1 MPEPEPTQAHETPA
15 PVPHDYVTLRLHSG
29 ASATEFERTY
39 GTFPVAEGVDLAPAE
54 TVDREAKTST
64 TAVADLNPRIFLP
77 GGAAPFH
84 ARGLRIALA
93 MKGGVSLAVWIGGA
107 IAELDILRRIR
118 IYREGTTQ
126 EPRALLIHPVAVDPA
141 AWAQADEPTR
151 IAAAAASEPDEN
163 LLARAERY
171 AQLVYERG
179 YDRVE
184 FDVLAGASAGGLNA
198 VMYAVA
204 QRAGVGL
211 EGILGTWLETGAAW
225 GLLQTGRPA
234 KFDSVLRGDEY
245 FWVELVG
252 ALGRIAEGDVGSA
265 TKADSVARPAVG
277 PSGIAQPVVAQAGI
291 TQPVVAQSVGAQ
303 PPIVSVPPHAALE
316 APHVVVDL
324 SATLIDA
331 KDTTE
336 RSAAEGHAHFR
347 FVGTET
353 DDVQHRDI
361 PGKDAPDD
369 DRRLAYARLAYAA
382 RSTSSFPGA
391 FEPALIY
398 SGDQPF
404 DAARTSSPPDMRN
417 VFSAHRKEGRSH
429 PFRVVDGGVLDNI
442 PIDRALRAV
451 RNIPA
456 NDHVNRAL
464 VYLDPSPKE
473 SSRWLLRAT
482 AYKGPAPELPP
493 DPKTTRNDPLSRFLF
508 AVMAGVRKRAGGESG
523 EDEIDAVFDER
534 TQALVRK
541 GRDEMLAVRMNAS
554 PTAGE
559 DPTSERSSVAA
570 FARLRSTTDAEF
582 LRMVFSRPGEWTLG
596 TNLKRR
602 PDRRALDRTS
612 IGRFEKALRDALD
625 KVSRNEPVE
634 DVPADTIALG
644 AQTLVDAAF
653 CALTWVRAIEDQCFR
668 STSLHALDAALEQ
681 LPQTTGTP
689 RAVLRERLYAV
700 MSQARDL
707 RDRAVG
713 RTLDG
718 IDDLAPSESPLS
730 DQSAADL
737 VTTWL
742 DANADRPRLRAEL
755 WGRLDDIV
763 EWLQHASAIAASH
776 DPRRRWLETPWHRMP
791 GFGTR
796 LPASDLPL
804 IFAGSGIPTASS
816 TVRFHRIG
824 SDMQP
829 AAVATYRTL
838 LDAQILEGYRAALAK
853 PVEELDD
860 ETVARLLDER
870 ALLSSS
876 KLAGLRIA
884 NFAGFLSKEWRR
896 NDWWWGRLDAAAGLV
911 ELLESMEPAPGIKP
925 EPSDASHLEPVHA
938 ALLREM
944 DASADRPYDGPVVS
958 AGATDQAV
966 VANAPDLIRERMVR
980 GSQDLESLG
989 SGYRVALASRVV
1001 RVASSAIVRGSG
1013 RLSPVG
1019 VVQWLLRP
1027 VLVLVPALLSPPR
1040 LMLAGI
1046 ILACGLMLALREMTG
1061 DLSASSALDRSWP
1074 GALAATIVAAVIA
1087 GIRLLGARSARRER
1101 RDAVNSAT
1109 VEGSRARR
1117 VIAAAER
1124 RARVPRAILVTLT
1137 AVLVVSFG
1145 LVTLAFG
1152 LWTLPFWVVLAALIV
1167 VTEVTH
1173 GRLQTVSSARRSRP
1187 GRWILLGALG
1197 AVALVVTAFLPLAVL
1212 DPLAEQ
1218 LGSPLGSIVWRAIAS
1233 AIVVGA
1239 LSVTLLSQALKPW
1252 YGLAGVTAVTVAA
1265 TVVTVSLTTWL
1276 ASLDD
1281 VAAPTSDATAVAI
1294 ESGVTTIQAWAVFA
1308 VTAWVAG
1315 TVLWWA
1321 PWFRGASTGDDG
1333 RPEDTVYDLEPGS
1346 LVDDRRST
1354 R

>member
-1 MPEPEPTQAHETPA
+1 MPE
-15 PVPHDYVTLRLHSG
+15 PVPHDYVTLRLD
-29 ASATEFERTY
+29 AAATAQPFERTF
-39 GTFPVAEGVDLAPAE
+39 GTFPVPAGVDLAPAE
-54 TVDREAKTST
+54 AVDREAQTSKG
-64 TAVADLNPRIFLP
+64 AVADLNPRIFLP
-77 GGAAPFH
+77 DGAAPFH
-84 ARGLRIALA
+84 ARGLRVALA

-118 IYREGTTQ
+118 IYRVGDEQ
-126 EPRALLIHPVAVDPA
+126 QPRALLIHPTAIDSA
-141 AWAQADEPTR
+141 AWAKADHTAR
-151 IAAAAASEPDEN
+151 TAAVTASMPDEN

-171 AQLVYERG
+171 AQLLFERG

-234 KFDSVLRGDEY
+234 KFDSVLRGDEF
-245 FWVELVG
+245 FWVELVD
-252 ALGRIAEGDVGSA
+252 ALGRIADGDVRGAGRADLARGAEMSA
-265 TKADSVARPAVG
+265 KAVRSAPPTTDPKRRSEAKGGREAK
-277 PSGIAQPVVAQAGI
+277 AE
-291 TQPVVAQSVGAQ
+291 
-303 PPIVSVPPHAALE
+303 PPIVTVPPHAALE

-353 DDVQHRDI
+353 DEVPHRDI
-361 PGKDAPDD
+361 PGKDAEDD

-456 NDHVNRAL
+456 NEHVNRAL

-482 AYKGPAPELPP
+482 AYTGPAPELPP
-493 DPKTTRNDPLSRFLF
+493 DPRTARNDPLSRFLF
-508 AVMAGVRKRAGGESG
+508 SVMAGVRKRAGGESG

-541 GRDEMLAVRMNAS
+541 GRDEMLAVRMNANT
-554 PTAGE
+554 TAGE

-612 IGRFEKALRDALD
+612 IGRFEKALREALD
-625 KVSRNEPVE
+625 RVSRNEPVE
-634 DVPADTIALG
+634 DVPSDAVPLG

-668 STSLHALDAALEQ
+668 ATSLHALDEALTRI
-681 LPQTTGTP
+681 PQTSGTT

-713 RTLDG
+713 RALDA
-718 IDDLAPSESPLS
+718 IDDVAPSESPLTEAS
-730 DQSAADL
+730 VAAL

-755 WGRLDDIV
+755 WGELDALV
-763 EWLQHASAIAASH
+763 EWLQHASTIAAA
-776 DPRRRWLETPWHRMP
+776 DDRKRRWLETPWHRMP
-791 GFGTR
+791 GVGTR

-824 SDMQP
+824 SDTQP
-829 AAVATYRTL
+829 AAVTTYRTL
-838 LDAQILEGYRAALAK
+838 LDAQVLEGYRAALAK
-853 PVEELDD
+853 PVEELDS
-860 ETVARLLDER
+860 ETVSRLLDDRELR
-870 ALLSSS
+870 SSS

-896 NDWWWGRLDAAAGLV
+896 NDWWWGRLDAAAGMV
-911 ELLESMEPAPGIKP
+911 ELLESMEPAPRVVP
-925 EPSDASHLEPVHA
+925 TPAPNLDLVHA

-944 DASADRPYDGPVVS
+944 DESPDRPYDDPVVGPNADP
-958 AGATDQAV
+958 AGDAL
-966 VANAPDLIRERMVR
+966 APDRIRAQMVR

-1013 RLSPVG
+1013 QLSPLG

-1027 VLVLVPALLSPPR
+1027 VLVLAPALLSPPR
-1040 LMLAGI
+1040 LMLAAI

-1061 DLSASSALDRSWP
+1061 DLSAASALDRSWP
-1074 GALAATIVAAVIA
+1074 GALAATAVAAVVA

-1109 VEGSRARR
+1109 VEGSRPRR
-1117 VIAAAER
+1117 IIAAAER
-1124 RARVPRAILVTLT
+1124 RARMPRAILVTLT
-1137 AVLVVSFG
+1137 ALLVVSFG
-1145 LVTLAFG
+1145 LVALAFG
-1152 LWTLPFWVVLAALIV
+1152 LWTLPFWVVLAALVV

-1173 GRLQTVSSARRSRP
+1173 SRLQTVSSARRSRP
-1187 GRWILLGALG
+1187 GRWILLGVLG
-1197 AVALVVTAFLPLAVL
+1197 ALALAVTAYLPMLLL
-1212 DPLAEQ
+1212 DPLAER
-1218 LGSPLGSIVWRAIAS
+1218 LTAPWGSILWRAIAS
-1233 AIVVGA
+1233 ALVVGA
-1239 LSVTLLSQALKPW
+1239 LSFTLLSQALKRRR
-1252 YGLAGVTAVTVAA
+1252 LAIVTLVTVLAA
-1265 TVVTVSLTTWL
+1265 VIAVSLTTWL

-1281 VAAPTSDATAVAI
+1281 VAAPASDTTAVAI
-1294 ESGVTTIQAWAVFA
+1294 ESGITTIQAWAAFA

-1321 PWFRGASTGDDG
+1321 PWFRGAATDEASKPKDS
-1333 RPEDTVYDLEPGS
+1333 VYDLEPGS
-1346 LVDDRRST
+1346 LVDEERTGR
-1354 R
+1354 

>member
-1 MPEPEPTQAHETPA
+1 MPE
-15 PVPHDYVTLRLHSG
+15 PVPHDYVTLRLD
-29 ASATEFERTY
+29 AAATAQPFERTY
-39 GTFPVAEGVDLAPAE
+39 GTFPVAAGVDLAPTE
-54 TVDREAKTST
+54 EVDREARTSKG
-64 TAVADLNPRIFLP
+64 AAADLNPRVFLP
-77 GGAAPFH
+77 DGASPFH
-84 ARGLRIALA
+84 ARGLRVALA

-118 IYREGTTQ
+118 IYRVKGDDG
-126 EPRALLIHPVAVDPA
+126 PRALLIHPVTID
-141 AWAQADEPTR
+141 ADRLAKADASTR
-151 IAAAAASEPDEN
+151 RMLLAAAVPDEN

-171 AQLVYERG
+171 AQLLYERG

-225 GLLQTGRPA
+225 GLLQTGKPA
-234 KFDSVLRGDEY
+234 RFDSVLRGDEF
-245 FWVELVG
+245 FWVELVA
-252 ALGRIAEGDVGSA
+252 ALGRIAEGDVGGTGDDPSG
-265 TKADSVARPAVG
+265 DGVVG
-277 PSGIAQPVVAQAGI
+277 PNRGSEAASAV
-291 TQPVVAQSVGAQ
+291 TS
-303 PPIVSVPPHAALE
+303 PPHAALE

-353 DDVQHRDI
+353 DDVPHRDI
-361 PGKDAPDD
+361 PGKDVDVD

-404 DAARTSSPPDMRN
+404 DAARTSSPPDMRT

-456 NDHVNRAL
+456 NEHVNRAL

-482 AYKGPAPELPP
+482 AYTGPAPELPP
-493 DPKTTRNDPLSRFLF
+493 DPRTARDDPLSRFLF
-508 AVMAGVRKRAGGESG
+508 SVMAGVRKRAGGESG

-541 GRDEMLAVRMNAS
+541 GRDEMLAVRMNART
-554 PTAGE
+554 TAGE
-559 DPTSERSSVAA
+559 DPASERSSAAA

-625 KVSRNEPVE
+625 RVSRNEPVE
-634 DVPADTIALG
+634 DVPVDAISRG

-668 STSLHALDAALEQ
+668 STSLHALDAALAEI
-681 LPQTTGTP
+681 PETTATT

-718 IDDLAPSESPLS
+718 IDDVPPSESPLTES
-730 DQSAADL
+730 SVAAL

-755 WGRLDDIV
+755 WGELDALV
-763 EWLQHASAIAASH
+763 EWLQQASVIAAAH
-776 DPRRRWLETPWHRMP
+776 DPKLRWLETPWHLMP
-791 GFGTR
+791 GVGTR

-824 SDMQP
+824 SDTQP

-853 PVEELDD
+853 PVGELDT
-860 ETVARLLDER
+860 ETVGRLLDDRELR
-870 ALLSSS
+870 SSS

-896 NDWWWGRLDAAAGLV
+896 NDWWWGRLDAAAGVV
-911 ELLESMEPAPGIKP
+911 ELLESMEPAPRI
-925 EPSDASHLEPVHA
+925 EPVATPNLDLVHA

-944 DASADRPYDGPVVS
+944 DESDDRPYGTRVVDE
-958 AGATDQAV
+958 GTDPASDPH
-966 VANAPDLIRERMVR
+966 APDRIRARMVR

-1001 RVASSAIVRGSG
+1001 RVASSAVVRGSG

-1027 VLVLVPALLSPPR
+1027 VLALAPALLSPPR
-1040 LMLAGI
+1040 LMLVAI
-1046 ILACGLMLALREMTG
+1046 VLACGLMLALRQMTG
-1061 DLSASSALDRSWP
+1061 DLSAASSPDQRLV
-1074 GALAATIVAAVIA
+1074 GAIIATVVAAVVA
-1087 GIRLLGARSARRER
+1087 GIRLLGARSARRGR

-1109 VEGSRARR
+1109 VEGSRARQ

-1124 RARVPRAILVTLT
+1124 RALVPRAILVTLT
-1137 AVLVVSFG
+1137 VLLVIAFGAVAL
-1145 LVTLAFG
+1145 TFG
-1152 LWTLPFWVVLAALIV
+1152 LWTLPFWVALAALV
-1167 VTEVTH
+1167 VVAEVTH
-1173 GRLQTVSSARRSRP
+1173 SRLQTVSSARRPRP
-1187 GRWILLGALG
+1187 GRWIQLGAL
-1197 AVALVVTAFLPLAVL
+1197 AVVALAITAILPMTLL
-1212 DPLAEQ
+1212 DPLTEQ
-1218 LGSPLGSIVWRAIAS
+1218 LDAPWGPIAWRAIAS
-1233 AIVVGA
+1233 ALVVGA
-1239 LSVTLLSQALKPW
+1239 LSITLLSQALKPW
-1252 YGLAGVTAVTVAA
+1252 YRLIGVTVVTVVAA
-1265 TVVTVSLTTWL
+1265 VVTVSLTTWL
-1276 ASLDD
+1276 ASFDD
-1281 VAAPTSDATAVAI
+1281 VVAPNADATTVAI
-1294 ESGVTTIQAWAVFA
+1294 ESGYAAIQAWAVFA

-1321 PWFRGASTGDDG
+1321 PWFRGASTGKVGKPKDS
-1333 RPEDTVYDLEPGS
+1333 VYDLEPGS
-1346 LVDDRRST
+1346 LVDE
-1354 R
+1354 